1 MLQPMRDILKNL
13 LRGPRPVILYSSAAL
28 QYKSGV
34 DQKGKIRWGR
44 SGHKEFYFA
53 LNSLRW
59 PNEGLELVRLASK
72 SGQVFL
78 HRVTMEKIKGQK
90 ILLVFILLFTA

>member
-1 MLQPMRDILKNL
+1 MTKKEKL
-13 LRGPRPVILYSSAAL
+13 G
-28 QYKSGV
+28 G
-34 DQKGKIRWGR
+34 GR